1 MCNVINLLF
10 DYNLP
15 LNRTCLLHLNKDESP
30 TPKDVLCHVW
40 LIGPVL
46 LERILRFLQC
56 FLGGFP
62 LLSLF
67 GKGRGPSFEQ
77 TWIPFTLGCF
87 VSSLGEIGLVVLE
100 KTSKA

>member
-15 LNRTCLLHLNKDESP
+15 LKRTFLLHLNKVESP

-40 LIGPVL
+40 LKL
-46 LERILRFLQC
+46 AQC
-56 FLGGFP
+56 FWRGFLDFFNVFFVFP

-67 GKGRGPSFEQ
+67 GKGRGSSFEQ

-87 VSSLGEIGLVVLE
+87 VLSLGEIGLVVLE

>member
-1 MCNVINLLF
+1 MSNVINLLF

-15 LNRTCLLHLNKDESP
+15 LKRTCLLHLNKDESP
-30 TPKDVLCHVW
+30 TPKNILCHVW
-40 LIGPVL
+40 LKL
-46 LERILRFLQC
+46 AQC
-56 FLGGFP
+56 FWREFLDFFNVVLVFP

-77 TWIPFTLGCF
+77 TWIPFTLECF

-100 KTSKA
+100 KTSKM